1 MTCLDLSRRRGR
13 GSTSGQLDASRVWG
27 AGQTGAMQIYS
38 ASNAV
43 RARQVAGDVVA
54 VGLVVVFVALG
65 LAVAAFV
72 GGLAELGRQIEE
84 AGAGFQGTMDDASRV
99 LGGIPLLGGAASA
112 PFDGAAGA
120 GQTLVDAGRQQ
131 QDDVGRAALVAG
143 LLVGGLPSIVV
154 LWAWL
159 RGRVAFVRRASSV
172 RGLLAV
178 PGGEDL
184 LALRALTG
192 RDARA
197 ALAVS
202 PDPVASWRAGD
213 PAVVRRLADVALRE
227 AGVARPR

>member
-1 MTCLDLSRRRGR
+1 
-13 GSTSGQLDASRVWG
+13 
-27 AGQTGAMQIYS
+27 MQIYS

-84 AGAGFQGTMDDASRV
+84 AGTGFQGTMDDASRV

-131 QDDVGRAALVAG
+131 QDDVARAALVAG

-172 RGLLAV
+172 RGLLAL

-227 AGVARPR
+227 AGVARPRGSTGSGSSDGSQHAQAPSAPAR